1 MMARIKLIVI
11 LFGSLAVAASQKT
24 VWDGVY
30 TAAQAGRGKALYTM
44 NCQGCH
50 KEDLSGRGDT
60 GLRSPALK
68 GDRIISRK
76 DVNNLFAYIKLR
88 MPADD
93 PGSLDDQTTVD
104 IVSYI
109 LQQNSFP
116 DGAEELK
123 ADPDSLKQIQIV
135 KKE

>member
-1 MMARIKLIVI
+1 MMARIKLIAI
-11 LFGSLAVAASQKT
+11 LFGSLAVAASPKT

-30 TAAQAGRGKALYTM
+30 TTAQAERGKAGYKI

-50 KEDLSGRGDT
+50 REDLSGGADS
-60 GLRSPALK
+60 GARSPGLK

-123 ADPDSLKQIQIV
+123 ADPDVLKQIQIV
-135 KKE
+135 KK